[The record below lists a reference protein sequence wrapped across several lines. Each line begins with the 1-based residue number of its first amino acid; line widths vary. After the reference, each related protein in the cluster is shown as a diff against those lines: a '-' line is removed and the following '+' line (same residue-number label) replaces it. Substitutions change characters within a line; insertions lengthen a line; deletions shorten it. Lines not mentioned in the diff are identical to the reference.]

1 MTDAKH
7 SAGLTEDQIFADLGL
22 DLGSSVTDPAAG
34 GFVPLDVPAESQT
47 SGATDFMTFDATFD
61 GHESSYS
68 LTMTVSGSDGTGL
81 VTAISGTADGAAI
94 TGLYTG
100 PGDYDDKVVSTTA
113 PQFDTEGLIFNVQG
127 DSYNIF
133 DDGGLFIAD
142 ANNTVHAPI
151 DNETFIVDPMCYLRG
166 TRILTPGG
174 EIAVED
180 LRIGDRVVTRQRG
193 FQTVKW
199 IGRQTFDTRFLANDP
214 ANLPVRIRP
223 GALGDG
229 VPARDLYVSPGH
241 SMLVDGTLL
250 LARTLVNGVTIT
262 HEQPAGDTE
271 QIAYFHPELEAHDC
285 ILAEGAWSETF
296 ADGPGLRDAYHNA
309 AEFWA
314 LYPGHRTPDD
324 VRLCAARPER
334 GARLEA
340 ALRPIVARASVSMT
354 PGRLQ
359 GYIDHVGPQD
369 IEGWAF
375 DAENPDL
382 PVMVEILVDARVI
395 HTGLACEFRAD
406 LKEAG
411 FARGR
416 CAFRMALPQ
425 ALPANRLHTLEVR
438 RAADGALLPMSAACR
453 EACAEPA
460 GDFRF
465 VSLG

>member
-1 MTDAKH
+1 MRDIGH
-7 SAGLTEDQIFADLGL
+7 GAGLTEDQIFDGM
-22 DLGSSVTDPAAG
+22 DLGSSLTDAAAG
-34 GFVPLDVPAESQT
+34 DLVPLDVPAEAGT
-47 SGATDFMTFDATFD
+47 GGATDFMTFDATYD

-113 PQFDTEGLIFNVQG
+113 PQFDTEGLVFNVEG
-127 DSYNIF
+127 DTYSLF
-133 DDGGLFIAD
+133 ADGGLVIAD
-142 ANNTVHAPI
+142 QNDTVHSPI

-166 TRILTPGG
+166 TRILTPAG
-174 EIAVED
+174 EMPVED
-180 LRIGDRVVTRQRG
+180 LRIGDRVVTRQGG
-193 FQTVKW
+193 FQAIKW
-199 IGRQTFDTRFLANDP
+199 IGRQTFDTRFLAKDR

-262 HEQPAGDTE
+262 HEHPAPDAD
-271 QIAYFHPELEAHDC
+271 QIAYFHPELEAQDC

-296 ADGPGLRDAYHNA
+296 ADGPGLRGAYHNA

-314 LYPGHRTPDD
+314 LYPGHSTPGDI
-324 VRLCAARPER
+324 RLCAARPER
-334 GARLEA
+334 GAGLDA
-340 ALRPIVARASVSMT
+340 ALRPIVARAAALVT

-359 GYIDHVGPQD
+359 GYIDSIGAQS

-375 DAENPDL
+375 DARNPGL
-382 PVMVEILVDARVI
+382 PVLVDVLVDARVI
-395 HTGLACEFRAD
+395 HTGLACDFRAD
-406 LKEAG
+406 LKAAG
-411 FARGR
+411 FAHGR
-416 CAFRMALPQ
+416 CAFCLTLPQ
-425 ALPANRLHTLEVR
+425 ALPANRLHTVQVR
-438 RAADGALLPMSAACR
+438 RAADGALLPMSDACR
-453 EACAEPA
+453 AGCGEPTA
-460 GDFRF
+460 APRRA
-465 VSLG
+465 